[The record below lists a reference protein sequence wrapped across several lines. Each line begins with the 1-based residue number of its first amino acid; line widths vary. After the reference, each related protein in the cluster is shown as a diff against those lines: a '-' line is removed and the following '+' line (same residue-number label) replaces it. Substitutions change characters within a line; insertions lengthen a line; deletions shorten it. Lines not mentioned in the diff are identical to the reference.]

1 MWCMVLVMEQKFS
14 VPLAPE
20 WLVHIN
26 LTNNSGGQVSQR
38 IISFIS
44 ADGELPDFMHY
55 VDEFGLYDGYLPEGD
70 WIVSIDPYITGTD
83 PMAIY
88 RALVTVNESTA
99 PLQMEIRQFNQHIMC

>member
-1 MWCMVLVMEQKFS
+1 MG
-14 VPLAPE
+14 
-20 WLVHIN
+20 
-26 LTNNSGGQVSQR
+26 NSP
-38 IISFIS
+38 ISR
-44 ADGELPDFMHY
+44 Y

-99 PLQMEIRQFNQHIMC
+99 PLQMEIQTVQSAHYVLNLTDASMSKLSQAMSSLLQVAMV